1 MTDLKYT
8 LVSVG
13 GEQSVSLFHGGEIY
27 VANSQHPNWAS
38 IKRLLD
44 DGDESVV
51 DQFDVEKALRKR
63 FSRLSTRVTVS
74 NGEVLFDG
82 DSIDPSLSKKIT
94 DLFDS
99 GSDEWEGYVSF
110 LEKVMDNPSVNS
122 REQLYTFLTAHD
134 YELLPNGNILGYK
147 GLGLDNVSSVDDDP
161 EYDTYY
167 LSIHSGTASVNDVEQ
182 TGRIRQ
188 QVGDTVTM
196 PRSAVQDNPDVGCS
210 YGLHVADFDYAQS
223 YGTVVMA
230 VEVNPRDVVSVPRRE
245 VQKVRACRYT
255 NLGLVSRK
263 GEWLEN
269 LKVVDVTT
277 AELV

>member
-13 GEQSVSLFHGGEIY
+13 GEQSVSLFHDGEIY
-27 VANSQHPNWAS
+27 VANSQHPNWTS

-44 DGDESVV
+44 EGDESVV

-63 FSRLSTRVTVS
+63 FARLSTRVTVS

-99 GSDEWEGYVSF
+99 GSDEWEGYVAF

-147 GLGLDNVSSVDDDP
+147 GFGLTKGDAGETLYVS
-161 EYDTYY
+161 T
-167 LSIHSGTASVNDVEQ
+167 HAGTASVNDVEQ
-182 TGRIRQ
+182 VDQRIRQ

-210 YGLHVADFDYAQS
+210 YGLHVADFDYARS

-269 LKVVDVTT
+269 LKVADVTT